1 MALSWAWIDFLPCTE
16 SEEINGQRSESPP
29 SAQSPGHTN
38 NPLNPRLQD
47 PNDSITQA
55 MMTAAKAPRK
65 QSAAASPQQLSTVA
79 SDSQNTA
86 SEPALAQPKP
96 VKSVVL
102 AAFGGD
108 EEEDQPKRMLKP
120 LTYTEEEQKAG
131 ERVAAPSLKEKQAAV
146 KELIAKVPTE
156 MKAVF
161 SYSIDWKAYDE
172 SATLKERIQNWVSKK
187 TGELLGLEE
196 ASMVEFIMNLLAE
209 HTPAKKFIDVLKQV
223 LDEET
228 NPFVFKLFRMVI
240 FETMKQAANLQDWRK
255 ICRVM

>member
-1 MALSWAWIDFLPCTE
+1 M
-16 SEEINGQRSESPP
+16 NGQNRSPSGAGSPVQDQP
-29 SAQSPGHTN
+29 PLQSQY
-38 NPLNPRLQD
+38 LD
-47 PNDSITQA
+47 PDDKITRA

-65 QSAAASPQQLSTVA
+65 QAAAASPQQLST
-79 SDSQNTA
+79 QI
-86 SEPALAQPKP
+86 SEPLSTTQEPAAAQPKP
-96 VKSVVL
+96 IKPVVL

-120 LTYTEEEQKAG
+120 LTYTEEEQKASQ
-131 ERVAAPSLKEKQAAV
+131 RVAAPSLKEKQAAV

-156 MKAVF
+156 IKEVF

-172 SATLKERIQNWVSKK
+172 GGPALKERIQKWVSRK

-196 ASMVEFIMNLLAE
+196 LSMVEFIMNLLAE
-209 HTPAKKFIDVLKQV
+209 HTPAKKVLEHLQEV

-240 FETMKQAANLQDWRK
+240 FETLKQAANLQD
-255 ICRVM
+255 